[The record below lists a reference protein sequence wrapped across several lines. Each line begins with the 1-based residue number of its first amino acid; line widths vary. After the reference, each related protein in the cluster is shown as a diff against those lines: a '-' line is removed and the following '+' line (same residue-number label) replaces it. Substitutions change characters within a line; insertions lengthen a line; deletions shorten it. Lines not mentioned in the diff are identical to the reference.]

1 MNPILLSAF
10 EPFDGAS
17 INPSAEVASA
27 LGADPP
33 PAVDLETVL
42 LPVETEV
49 AAARLLE
56 VWRRSGSNVVVM
68 LGEAR
73 GSATIRLEQVA
84 INLRDFSIP
93 DNAGRRVTDARVVDD
108 GPDAHFA
115 TLPIAD
121 LLTRLRKDDVPVER
135 SLSAGAYLCN
145 EVSFR
150 MLHESKTA
158 ATGSPAVSAGFVH
171 LPSLPEQC
179 DDEDAPSMALEDQ
192 VAAVRTILE
201 HLAHGK

>member
-1 MNPILLSAF
+1 MTRILLSAF

-27 LGADPP
+27 LGAAPP
-33 PAVDLETVL
+33 PGVDLETVL
-42 LPVETEV
+42 LPVETEI
-49 AAARLLE
+49 AAERLLE

-73 GSATIRLEQVA
+73 GSGTIRLEQVA

-121 LLTRLRKDDVPVER
+121 LLTRLRKDGVPVER
-135 SLSAGAYLCN
+135 SLSAGTYLCN

-158 ATGSPAVSAGFVH
+158 ATAGSSVSAGFVH

-179 DDEDAPSMALEDQ
+179 EDADAPSMALGDQ

-201 HLAHGK
+201 HLGDQK

>member
-1 MNPILLSAF
+1 MTRILLSAF
-10 EPFDGAS
+10 EPFDGATV
-17 INPSAEVASA
+17 NPSSEVAA
-27 LGADPP
+27 RLEVDPP
-33 PAVDLETVL
+33 PGVDLKTVH
-42 LPVETEV
+42 LPVETET

-93 DNAGRRVTDARVVDD
+93 DNAGRRVTEARVVEG

-121 LLTRLRKDDVPVER
+121 LLTRLRRDDVPVER
-135 SLSAGAYLCN
+135 SLSAGTYLCN

-150 MLHESKTA
+150 MLHEAKTA
-158 ATGSPAVSAGFVH
+158 ATGGPSVSAGFVH

-179 DDEDAPSMALEDQ
+179 EAEDAPSMALGDQ
-192 VAAVRTILE
+192 VAAVRTIVE
-201 HLAHGK
+201 HLGDQK